1 MKLNRARKRFLIIF
15 SITLFV
21 IYLHIGLLKRQITP
35 PFVDRTSVAVSEN
48 VNDKHEDLL
57 SSAEETDNQSA
68 MEKEFGRLSSYY
80 NFSLET

>member
-35 PFVDRTSVAVSEN
+35 PFVDRTVVESEN
-48 VNDKHEDLL
+48 VNGYHEDLL
-57 SSAEETDNQSA
+57 SAAEETDNQSA
-68 MEKEFGRLSSYY
+68 IEEKFERLSSYY
-80 NFSLET
+80 NFSLAK